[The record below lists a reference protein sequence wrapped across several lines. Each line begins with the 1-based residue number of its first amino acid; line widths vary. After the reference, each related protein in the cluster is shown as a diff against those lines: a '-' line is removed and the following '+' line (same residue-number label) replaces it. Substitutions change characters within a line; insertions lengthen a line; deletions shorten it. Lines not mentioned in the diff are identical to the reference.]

1 MYTGLR
7 QSVRYCCKILMHH
20 QFSGQAVQKHPN
32 VKFNENP
39 SIGVAELFHADGRT
53 DRQTGRQRDVTN
65 LIITFRN
72 FANVPQKPFLLSVC
86 HFVNRRCLATKDE
99 VV

>member
-39 SIGVAELFHADGRT
+39 SSRVAKLFHADGRT
-53 DRQTGRQRDVTN
+53 DRHTGRQAKRRDESNNHFSQFCERAAKAFFIVC
-65 LIITFRN
+65 LSFRE
-72 FANVPQKPFLLSVC
+72 S
-86 HFVNRRCLATKDE
+86 
-99 VV
+99 